1 MSRVLPR
8 LFSCLACG
16 LTLGLALL
24 LIAGEAVAGRGGIGI
39 GWLAPEGP
47 RGVAGGAARDT
58 WDAPGEA
65 PRDPD
70 IAPDANKGPAFPLSA
85 LSPRVPDP
93 LPPPAAL
100 PAPGI
105 ADTRAAQPLIP
116 GLAARPPPDI
126 AHTDAPAMPPPAD
139 PVPAGAALAG
149 VALAS
154 LGFPDP
160 GVEDSRTGPDAEAA
174 RHAALGAA
182 FNADL
187 LARRRA
193 RVEGLQ
199 DGTRWTQRFS
209 GQGVAGLRDLIASVE
224 AGKKGYDAIHLSARN
239 LPARPPTELTIA
251 EIDAWV
257 RATPGQQHAIGR
269 YQFIPKT
276 LAMLVGRLGVAPTSR
291 FTPALQDRLADELL
305 ADAGLAEFTAGRIP
319 RAAFMANLARIWA
332 GLPVES
338 GKSYYHG
345 LAGNAA
351 GMSWAAY
358 DRHMAALFPSPLDLA
373 AAAKPAR

>member
-1 MSRVLPR
+1 MAS
-8 LFSCLACG
+8 
-16 LTLGLALL
+16 
-24 LIAGEAVAGRGGIGI
+24 
-39 GWLAPEGP
+39 
-47 RGVAGGAARDT
+47 GA
-58 WDAPGEA
+58 
-65 PRDPD
+65 
-70 IAPDANKGPAFPLSA
+70 
-85 LSPRVPDP
+85 
-93 LPPPAAL
+93 
-100 PAPGI
+100 
-105 ADTRAAQPLIP
+105 
-116 GLAARPPPDI
+116 
-126 AHTDAPAMPPPAD
+126 
-139 PVPAGAALAG
+139 
-149 VALAS
+149 
-154 LGFPDP
+154 
-160 GVEDSRTGPDAEAA
+160 GPDAEVA
-174 RHAALGAA
+174 RRAALGAA
-182 FNADL
+182 FDADL

-193 RVEGLQ
+193 RVEELQ
-199 DGTRWTQRFS
+199 VSTRRSGSFA

-224 AGKKGYDAIHLSARN
+224 AGKKGYDAIHLSARD

-358 DRHMAALFPSPLDLA
+358 DRPIAALGPAPLDLA